1 MLTNSVERY
10 GLFSRLL
17 HWLMALM
24 IFAMIGIGTYMADLD
39 KGEPLR
45 PQLYALHKAVG
56 VTLLALAVLRILW
69 ILMSRPPA
77 MPQVLRRWEVML
89 AKATIGL
96 LYLLM
101 LLTPI
106 AGYLMSNAA
115 GRPISY
121 FGLFDMPVLIGENH
135 DLHEVLGALHEFLAF
150 SILALVG
157 LHVLGALKHRL
168 IDKDP
173 EADVLKRML

>member
-1 MLTNSVERY
+1 MLANSTERY
-10 GLFSRLL
+10 GLISRAL

-24 IFAMIGIGTYMADLD
+24 ILTMIAVGAYMTDLD
-39 KGEPLR
+39 KEDPLR
-45 PQLYALHKAVG
+45 LQLYTLHKEIG
-56 VTLLALAVLRILW
+56 VTVLTLAVIRILW
-69 ILMSRPPA
+69 VLMSRPPRL
-77 MPQVLRRWEVML
+77 PGVLQRWEVIL
-89 AKATIGL
+89 SKATTGL

-101 LLTPI
+101 LATPV

-115 GRPISY
+115 GKPIGF
-121 FGLFDMPVLIGENH
+121 FGLFDMPVFIGENH
-135 DLHEVLGALHEFLAF
+135 DTHEFLEELHGFLAF

-157 LHVLGALKHRL
+157 LHVAGAIKHRL